1 MKRIL
6 TVVFVMAFLFIGAIA
21 VYAKDLKMAY
31 VDIDRIFEEY
41 NKTKEEYKNL
51 DGKLKAKEA
60 ERKKMVDEI
69 RRMKDELELLSDKGK
84 EEKQSSIDEK
94 INALSE
100 FDRKAKNDFQK
111 ERMTAIK
118 DISGEIEKAIQD
130 YGKDNGYDFLFSS
143 RSMVYGKDEYDI
155 TNEIIKV
162 LNAKTGG
169 GKK

>member
-1 MKRIL
+1 MRTL
-6 TVVFVMAFLFIGAIA
+6 VVAVALLFFIGST
-21 VYAKDLKMAY
+21 VCGYAKELKVAY
-31 VDIDRIFEEY
+31 VDIDRVFEEY
-41 NKTKEEYKNL
+41 NKTKEEYKSL
-51 DGKLKAKEA
+51 DDKLKAKEA

-84 EEKQSSIDEK
+84 EDKQAAIDEK

-100 FDRKAKNDFQK
+100 FDRKAKSEFQK
-111 ERMTAIK
+111 ERMDAIK
-118 DISGEIEKAIQD
+118 NISGEIENVIQE
-130 YGKDNGYDFLFSS
+130 YGKNNGYDFLFSS

-155 TNEIIKV
+155 TAEITKM